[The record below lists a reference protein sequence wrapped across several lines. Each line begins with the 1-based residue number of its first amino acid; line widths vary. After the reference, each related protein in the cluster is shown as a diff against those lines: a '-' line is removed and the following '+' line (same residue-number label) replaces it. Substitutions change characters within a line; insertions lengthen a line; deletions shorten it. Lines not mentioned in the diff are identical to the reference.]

1 MAAPLRT
8 ERRPVRPFRGL
19 ASFQRA
25 LSKIV
30 FSADSQEVEES
41 VTLSSNDLLTS
52 SFSIRLDFD
61 RVELETGL
69 ESVPLVPEAISLLI
83 FAKSRTLKQT
93 EIILLESLSTS
104 LERSGSEIA
113 IETSSNPLL
122 FGDVSAGFSVD
133 VALVL
138 AEAIPH
144 EPLKPYLKG
153 TWLGRRKFDVH
164 VERDDALF
172 VPVPLDDVRRRELS
186 LPPGTMSYVPFEV
199 DRSPL
204 EATDIEELLEFLV
217 DDGVLGHIKHVEQSP
232 EARLV
237 MTQLAAEL
245 LTAILMRGV
254 RDLEDDSIQ
263 LRIETDGRPSIFDRV
278 VAKVAEGQSGVDAD
292 RLAEWS
298 KTDPDRVS
306 ALVAHAVSLQS
317 ETLSMIA
324 GTT

>member
-1 MAAPLRT
+1 M
-8 ERRPVRPFRGL
+8 
-19 ASFQRA
+19 
-25 LSKIV
+25 SKIV
-30 FSADSQEVEES
+30 FLAGSEEVEQS
-41 VTLSSNDLLTS
+41 ATLTQNDLLTS
-52 SFSIRLDFD
+52 SFTVRPELDT
-61 RVELETGL
+61 VELETGL
-69 ESVPLVPEAISLLI
+69 ESIGLGPAGISLLI

-104 LERSGSEIA
+104 PGRRESEIA
-113 IETSSNPLL
+113 IEPSVNPLL
-122 FGDVSAGFSVD
+122 FADVSAGFSLD

-138 AEAIPH
+138 AETIPH

-153 TWLGRRKFDVH
+153 TWLGRRTFDVR

-172 VPVPLDDVRRRELS
+172 VPVPLDDARRRELD
-186 LPPGTMSYVPFEV
+186 LPSGTMSYVRFEP

-217 DDGVLGHIKHVEQSP
+217 DDGVLGHIKQVEQSP

-254 RDLEDDSIQ
+254 RDLEDDNIQ
-263 LRIETDGRPSIFDRV
+263 LRMEVDGRPSIFDRV
-278 VAKVAEGQSGVDAD
+278 VAKVAEGQTGVNAA

-306 ALVAHAVSLQS
+306 ALVADAVSLQS

-324 GTT
+324 GTA